1 MDQEQRTERQP
12 IPDQNPP
19 TVVAEPRARADKRVA
34 RALLRIRAPLRVR
47 LFNVLLLTL
56 GAIAGALGFNLF
68 LEPGNVAPGGI
79 LGLTLVVNQF
89 LPFQIPNG
97 VLLLVLN
104 VPLLYLGYRTLG
116 GASFMFRTLY
126 VVAVMTISIDL
137 SAPLLPAGGVSDDA
151 LLNALYGGA
160 VSGAANALIIR
171 AFGNM
176 GGTAILGR
184 VIQRRTGMPIGQIY
198 LMTDGLIVVLLGL
211 AFGWE
216 RALYSLIALFVSG
229 LVTDYGI
236 EGPSIVRTVFI
247 ITEHPRD
254 VAAALQAGLR
264 TGVTAWAGEGMYQG
278 SQRTVLFCTVN
289 RAEVR
294 ELRRIVH
301 ETDPAGFLVVG
312 QGQSASGGTIGR
324 SDAPG

>member
-1 MDQEQRTERQP
+1 MSEEQGKQTEVRR
-12 IPDQNPP
+12 
-19 TVVAEPRARADKRVA
+19 VAEPRARADRRVA
-34 RALLRIRAPLRVR
+34 RALQRIRAPLQVR
-47 LFNVLLLTL
+47 LFNGLLLTL
-56 GAIAGALGFNLF
+56 GAVAGALGFNLF

-79 LGLTLVVNQF
+79 LGLTLVVNRV
-89 LPFQIPNG
+89 LPVEIPNG
-97 VLLLVLN
+97 LLLLALN

-116 GASFMFRTLY
+116 GAGFMFRTLY
-126 VVAVMTISIDL
+126 VVAVMTLSIDL
-137 SAPLLPAGGVSDDA
+137 SARFLPARGVSDDA

-171 AFGNM
+171 SFGNM

-198 LMTDGLIVVLLGL
+198 LMTDGLIVLLLGL

-278 SQRTVLFCTVN
+278 GQKTVLFCTVN

-294 ELRRIVH
+294 ELRRIFH

-312 QGQSASGGTIGR
+312 QGQSASGGTIGM